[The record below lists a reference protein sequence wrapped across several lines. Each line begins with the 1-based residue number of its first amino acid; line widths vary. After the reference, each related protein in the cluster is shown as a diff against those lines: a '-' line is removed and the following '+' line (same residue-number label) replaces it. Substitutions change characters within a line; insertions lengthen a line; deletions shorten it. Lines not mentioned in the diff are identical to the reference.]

1 MPGPS
6 ANQGL
11 SSTALPCVVQLGV
24 CVPITP
30 CHKNNIRD
38 LFFIRRGLRE
48 CMTAGVCEL
57 NGVRFY
63 RLLLN
68 FYCLYQARG
77 TPARTVKCSA
87 LE

>member
-11 SSTALPCVVQLGV
+11 SSTALPCIVQLGV

-57 NGVRFY
+57 NGVRDFTD
-63 RLLLN
+63 
-68 FYCLYQARG
+68 YCS
-77 TPARTVKCSA
+77 TFTVSVKPGELQQEQLSA
-87 LE
+87 VL